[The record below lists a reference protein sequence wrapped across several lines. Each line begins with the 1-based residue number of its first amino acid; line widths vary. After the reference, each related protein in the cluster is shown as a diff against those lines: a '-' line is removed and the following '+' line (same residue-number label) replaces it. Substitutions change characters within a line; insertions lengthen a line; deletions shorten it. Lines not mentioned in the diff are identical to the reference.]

1 MSYVAGVYT
10 NAGQFDSLDLGTIWN
25 TLTGGGTSTLGLK
38 VGGFTKVAVIPIT
51 TTNGTAYAVGDN
63 IGGILSIANA
73 VRNTAGTGFI
83 CDLQIVD
90 INNQR
95 PTLEIDFFT
104 SSPTGTYTND
114 ATQSFATADALL
126 YLGKINVA
134 TADFTSQ
141 AGGSLLVGIASKTL
155 QNIPFVCAAST
166 LFFTIRTTTV
176 VTYSSTQSLIVK
188 VGISQD

>member
-25 TLTGGGTSTLGLK
+25 SLTGGGANANLK
-38 VGGFTKVAVIPIT
+38 VGGYTKVAVVPIT
-51 TTNGTAYAVGDN
+51 TTNGTAYASGDN

-95 PTLEIDFFT
+95 PTVEIDFFT

-114 ATQSFATADALL
+114 AAQSFATADALL
-126 YLGKINVA
+126 YLGKVNVA
-134 TADFTSQ
+134 TADYTTQS
-141 AGGSLLVGIASKTL
+141 GGSALVGIASKTL
-155 QNIPFVCAAST
+155 QNIPFVCAATT
-166 LFFTIRTTTV
+166 LFFTIRTTSV
-176 VTYSSTQSLIVK
+176 VTYSTAQSLIVK
-188 VGISQD
+188 IGISQD

>member
-10 NAGQFDSLDLGTIWN
+10 NAGQFDSLDLGTIWAA
-25 TLTGGGTSTLGLK
+25 LTGGGVNGNLK
-38 VGGFTKVAVIPIT
+38 VGGFTKVAVNTIT

-63 IGGILSIANA
+63 IGGINSILNA
-73 VRNTAGTGFI
+73 VRVTGGTGFI

-95 PTLEIDFFT
+95 PTVEIDFFT

-114 ATQSFATADALL
+114 AAQSFATADALL

-134 TADFTSQ
+134 TADYTSQ
-141 AGGSLLVGIASKTL
+141 SGGSLLVGIASKTL
-155 QNIPFVCAAST
+155 QNIPFVCAATT
-166 LFFTIRTTTV
+166 LFFTIRTTSV
-176 VTYSSTQSLIVK
+176 VTYSTTQSLIVK
-188 VGISQD
+188 IGISQD